1 MPDDIERSRW
11 TIDTL
16 KEYML
21 ALIEANDK
29 KYTQSFEEV
38 RTATQTALTAQK
50 LAVDTALIA
59 ADRAGE
65 KAEKAGE
72 KRLDGLNELRNMA
85 SDAQANY
92 MQRLE
97 ADAKF
102 KAIEDKY
109 LSLQSVYESKI
120 EAIRENLTKEI
131 ASLRESRSALAG
143 ARVGSKEVIAYLF
156 ATAGIIFALISFL
169 TR

>member
-1 MPDDIERSRW
+1 MTDDIEKSHW
-11 TIDTL
+11 TIETL
-16 KEYML
+16 KEYIL
-21 ALIEANDK
+21 ALINANDK

-65 KAEKAGE
+65 KAERAGE

-85 SDAQANY
+85 SDAQLNY

-102 KAIEDKY
+102 KGLEDK
-109 LSLQSVYESKI
+109 LD
-120 EAIRENLTKEI
+120 AMRDNLTKEI
-131 ASLRESRSALAG
+131 QSLRESRSETGGAKTSSRELFSYLIAVAG
-143 ARVGSKEVIAYLF
+143 LIL
-156 ATAGIIFALISFL
+156 ALIFHFVH
-169 TR
+169 

>member
-1 MPDDIERSRW
+1 MDTDKSNW

-16 KEYML
+16 KEYVL
-21 ALIEANDK
+21 ALIDANDK

-65 KAEKAGE
+65 KAERAGE

-102 KAIEDKY
+102 KALEDKAD
-109 LSLQSVYESKI
+109 
-120 EAIRENLTKEI
+120 AIRESLTKEI
-131 ASLRESRSALAG
+131 AGLRESRSESSGKSLGASALW
-143 ARVGSKEVIAYLF
+143 AYLF
-156 ATAGIIFALISFL
+156 AFAGIALALIFHFIK
-169 TR
+169 